1 MNDALRPYAMK
12 LTRLLF
18 LFLAAAV
25 VAQAQTTADSGALFA
40 TGSAVSLPAAPS
52 ASALPVRRLASLRGA
67 ETGDGSRVT
76 VTSDAALS
84 DYSAYR
90 EGGRFYVV
98 LPRASASFAPS
109 SLPTEGRA
117 YTDARFERRGED
129 VVLSFALRA
138 GASARVAQS
147 FNRLDII
154 FSLRQGGGTPPA
166 PQPTPATQQTNGGA
180 ATSNTSATSDGANP
194 APPTVAPEQ
203 PKPADPQP
211 AGQPVDAS
219 SVNTASPATGNAPQ
233 ATTPIVFGAA
243 ARASLPP
250 EKANPI
256 TVPRFDKPPVI
267 DGKLDDEVW
276 KAAAVFKDFY
286 QIQPGDNTAPSK
298 PTEVLLGYDAKNL
311 YIAYRAYDER
321 DKIRATI
328 AKRDNIFNDDYVGLF
343 FDTFNDKRK
352 AYELNFNPLGIQADG
367 VMTDGQGEDF
377 TVDLVHDSKGEVN
390 DQGYFVEVAIPFKS
404 LRFVAGKDKMWGVH
418 FYRRI
423 KRFNNEL
430 SMWMPISRD
439 QSNWL
444 AQTGHITGL
453 EGISTERVFEL
464 IPSLTVSESGRRV
477 RTLSRAQLN
486 TARFAGL
493 SPTDPGK
500 FVNQPIEFDPGLTAK
515 FGITPTITLDAA
527 INPDFAQV
535 EADAT
540 VVTANQRFPIFFD
553 EKRPFFL
560 EGKDIFSTIL
570 SVVHTR
576 TIVDPD
582 VAVKVTG
589 KQGKNSFGLMVASDN
604 NPGDFTFEKKFDPEA
619 VDPRIVDKNSYV
631 GVFRLKRDVGK
642 ENTIGLLATG
652 YSFIDKHNWMGG
664 PDIRFRINKQ
674 TTFTGQ
680 VVGSIS
686 RRFFFYPDEAS
697 NFYRTENGM
706 AYAFSLAREGRNWY
720 MEVASAGRSRYFRA
734 DVGFNRRFNT
744 NNPNAFIQ
752 YRATEKPKNTIVNW
766 RVYNSTSA
774 NIDWRGR
781 SQRIDQEGQFQ
792 IRFQRNIYVGVGE
805 QLGFERVFEEE
816 FGPSRR
822 GMALI
827 TQQRFGNELA
837 ATLPVCDPTGT
848 LAAPDP
854 ERPDTRIPRCTFFG
868 EDDERSTRRKGVY
881 AYIDAAPSKKYSF
894 FIINFFN
901 WGVTDFDFGTGN
913 PNYPRVSPAAL
924 AFGQDA
930 PLDPGAANEWFIESS
945 AAYQPTNELRL
956 SLSYIKSR
964 YTRQD
969 TDRVAFDDNIFTW
982 RGTYQFTSFI
992 FARARRLHNSGSQR
1006 TRPVP
1011 VRLDAEPRH
1020 VALHRLQRRHE
1031 PQRRQPLHRRPR
1043 AGLPSQRAHLLHQD
1057 VVPVPPQPVTLHQRH
1072 S

>member
-1 MNDALRPYAMK
+1 MKDALRRPSVLK
-12 LTRLLF
+12 LTRLL
-18 LFLAAAV
+18 LFTLAAATA
-25 VAQAQTTADSGALFA
+25 AQAQATADSGTLFA
-40 TGSAVSLPAAPS
+40 RGTAVSLPAAPA
-52 ASALPVRRLASLRGA
+52 ASGLALRRLASLRGA
-67 ETGDGSRVT
+67 ETADGSRVT
-76 VTSDAALS
+76 ITSDAALG

-98 LPRASASFAPS
+98 VPRASAAFAHT
-109 SLPTEGRA
+109 SLATEARG
-117 YTDARFERRGED
+117 YTDARVERRDDD
-129 VVLSFALRA
+129 VVLSFLLRA

-154 FSLRQGGGTPPA
+154 FTFKQQGGGG
-166 PQPTPATQQTNGGA
+166 QPVAQPSPATQDASGQ
-180 ATSNTSATSDGANP
+180 SSSTSDGANGA
-194 APPTVAPEQ
+194 APVVAPEQ
-203 PKPADPQP
+203 PKPSDPQP
-211 AGQPVDAS
+211 TGQPV
-219 SVNTASPATGNAPQ
+219 TATEANPTSPATANAPQ
-233 ATTPIVFGAA
+233 ASTPIVFGAA

-276 KAAAVFKDFY
+276 KTAALFKDFY

-298 PTEVLLGYDAKNL
+298 PTEVLVGYDAKNL
-311 YIAYRAYDER
+311 YLAYRAYDEK

-328 AKRDNIFNDDYVGLF
+328 AKRDSIFNDDYVGLF

-352 AYELNFNPLGIQADG
+352 AYEMNFNPFGIQADG

-377 TVDLVHDSKGEVN
+377 TVDLVHESKGEVN

-453 EGISTERVFEL
+453 EGISTERAFEL
-464 IPSLTVSESGRRV
+464 IPSLTVSETGRRV
-477 RTLSRAQLN
+477 RTQSRAQLN
-486 TARFAGL
+486 SARALGVN
-493 SPTDPGK
+493 PTDPGK
-500 FVNQPIEFDPGLTAK
+500 FVNQPIELDPGLTAK
-515 FGITPTITLDAA
+515 LGITPTITLDAA

-582 VAVKVTG
+582 VAVKLTG

-604 NPGDFTFEKKFDPEA
+604 NPGDFSFEKKFDPER

-642 ENTIGLLATG
+642 ENTVGLLATG

-664 PDIRFRINKQ
+664 PDIRVRLDKQ

-686 RRFFFYPDEAS
+686 RRFFFYPDEAG
-697 NFYRTENGM
+697 NFYRTENGL
-706 AYAFSLAREGRNWY
+706 AYAFNLNREGRNWY
-720 MEVASAGRSRYFRA
+720 LEYAGAGRSRNFRA

-744 NNPNAFIQ
+744 NNHTTFIQ
-752 YRATEKPKNTIVNW
+752 YRSTEKPKSSIVNW
-766 RVYNSTSA
+766 RIFNFAGT
-774 NIDWRGR
+774 NFDWRGR
-781 SQRIDQEGQFQ
+781 SQRFDHETQFQ
-792 IRFQRNIYVGVGE
+792 VRLQRNIYLAGGY
-805 QLGFERVFEEE
+805 QGGFERVFEEE

-822 GMALI
+822 GLAGV
-827 TQQRFGNELA
+827 TERRFGSELA
-837 ATLPVCDPTGT
+837 ANLPVCDQTGT

-854 ERPDTRIPRCTFFG
+854 SRPDDRIPSCTFFG
-868 EDDERSTRRKGVY
+868 GDDERSSVRNGY
-881 AYIDAAPSKKYSF
+881 YFYIDAAPSKKYSF
-894 FIINFFN
+894 FIINVLN
-901 WGVTDFDFGTGN
+901 YGVTEFDFGTDN

-924 AFGQDA
+924 QFGQDA
-930 PLDPGAANEWFIESS
+930 PLDPGSANEWFIESS
-945 AAYQPTNELRL
+945 AAYQPTDALRL
-956 SLSYIKSR
+956 SLSYIKDR
-964 YTRQD
+964 FTRRD
-969 TDRVAFDDNIFTW
+969 TGLVAFDDNIFTL

-992 FARARRLHNSGSQR
+992 FARARVDYTTLGRNARGQFLLGWTPNPGTSLYVGYNDDMNRSGNNPFTGELEPGFRRNGR
-1006 TRPVP
+1006 TFFIKMSY
-1011 VRLDAEPRH
+1011 LF
-1020 VALHRLQRRHE
+1020 RRS
-1031 PQRRQPLHRRPR
+1031 L
-1043 AGLPSQRAHLLHQD
+1043 
-1057 VVPVPPQPVTLHQRH
+1057 
-1072 S
+1072 